1 MIPSVEAPGEKLIIR
16 LWETVD
22 KGLGGLLAPWQTRR
36 LGRAETDV
44 QRERRVA
51 LAKAEQDVAA
61 IRSGRE
67 YPTLDSPLLTAA
79 APRERTATHDEAFPH
94 TLATIAHRNLLL
106 ERMQAEVNVA
116 KVLLLAEAALQ
127 DDVQEPPNRTADDDW
142 LFRWRDSASKVSSED
157 LRGLWARVL
166 AGEIKSP
173 GSFSL
178 RTLEFLKN
186 LSQAEARSIQQLAPF
201 VLDNDFV
208 CNADDELLQSQGI
221 TLGFLIKLQGLGIVT
236 QTSPSLRKIRSCINL
251 LLRSNLV
258 DRISLSP
265 RSGRHV
271 LGRAVVQL
279 GELRYP
285 VDRPRVL
292 RETGCDCWGRLERT
306 VPRHPVVVQHRER
319 HRVHVLLKALGVAQC
334 LPVIP
339 GVPLAQRQVDAL
351 YDVGLKAVVG
361 DPARSPGRP
370 IVLTALD
377 PVSGVA

>member
-236 QTSPSLRKIRSCINL
+236 QTSPSLRKIL
-251 LLRSNLV
+251 P
-258 DRISLSP
+258 SLDPHAFKRGVFSY
-265 RSGRHV
+265 
-271 LGRAVVQL
+271 
-279 GELRYP
+279 E
-285 VDRPRVL
+285 RVL
-292 RETGCDCWGRLERT
+292 VVSHKDKKSDLRLDGYPLTSLGSQVLRLGSFKSHDAYL
-306 VPRHPVVVQHRER
+306 R
-319 HRVHVLLKALGVAQC
+319 RVGKAIQGQGFKVLLARYTRVTE
-334 LPVIP
+334 
-339 GVPLAQRQVDAL
+339 DAVK
-351 YDVGLKAVVG
+351 YF
-361 DPARSPGRP
+361 DPRE
-370 IVLTALD
+370 L
-377 PVSGVA
+377 